1 VWELWVELEEG
12 HLLALTEI
20 VSTEAIRLWE
30 LWVELEEGQLLAL
43 TEIMST
49 EAIRVEDHE
58 LECGRIV
65 ELYPIAQSMRM
76 GRWIC
81 CPVSDIPEPQ
91 TSEGPPICEAVNI
104 QFRPR
109 KG

>member
-12 HLLALTEI
+12 
-20 VSTEAIRLWE
+20 
-30 LWVELEEGQLLAL
+30 QFLAL

-49 EAIRVEDHE
+49 EAIGVEDHD
-58 LECGRIV
+58 LQCGRVV
-65 ELYPIAQSMRM
+65 ELDPIAESMRM

-91 TSEGPPICEAVNI
+91 ILEGLPIYEAVET
-104 QFRPR
+104 QFGPR
-109 KG
+109 KV